1 MAEPDASRLPARVLI
16 LGCGYT
22 GIRVARW
29 LASLDVSVVA
39 TKRELDA
46 SALHEAESG
55 IEMHRFDALNLE
67 DLHSLPTLVES
78 CEAVVFSIPTLR
90 LRGALVERLPD
101 VIRSIPDRGIR
112 CIYLSTTGVYGKQHH
127 VDELT
132 PPAPGS
138 PREWLRVEAENS
150 ILSGFQSSLV
160 LRPAAIYGPGRGV
173 HVSMREGRYRLTGD
187 GSNYISRIHVDD
199 LAAHVVAALRS
210 SLSGAWP
217 VADESPSTQRD
228 MAAFCASLLGL
239 PMPLQAEPDSVSE
252 TLRANRRVDGDAI
265 RRLLAITLRYPSF
278 REGVPASI
286 REEELGSTPNR

>member
-1 MAEPDASRLPARVLI
+1 MPEQVASRRPKRVLI

-22 GIRVARW
+22 GIRVART
-29 LASLDVSVVA
+29 LASLGISVVA
-39 TKRELDA
+39 TRREMDA
-46 SALHEAESG
+46 SVSHAAEPG
-55 IEMHRFDALNLE
+55 IEIHPFDALNPA
-67 DLHSLPTLVES
+67 DLLRLPTLVDS

-101 VIRSIPDRGIR
+101 VVRSIPDCGIR
-112 CIYLSTTGVYGKQHH
+112 CIYLSTTGVYGNQHQ
-127 VDELT
+127 VDAST
-132 PPAPGS
+132 FPAPGS
-138 PREWLRVEAENS
+138 PREWLRTEAENS
-150 ILSGFQSSLV
+150 ILSTFPSSLV

-210 SLSGAWP
+210 SLRGAWP
-217 VADESPSTQRD
+217 VADESPSTQRE

-239 PMPLQAEPDSVSE
+239 PMPPRAEPGDVSE
-252 TLRANRRVDGDAI
+252 TLRANRRVDGAAV
-265 RRLLAITLRYPSF
+265 RKLLAVTLRYPSF

-286 REEELGSTPNR
+286 REEELGRASNP